1 MLGNLEAAVK
11 RIGTQERI
19 GVKELA
25 AAEISFLNIFGSGGN
40 SSNEQQAMRLQDW
53 LSAFGRTNS
62 DQEQQV
68 LIELVRMNLND

>member
-25 AAEISFLNIFGSGGN
+25 AAEISFLQYFRFRSK
-40 SSNEQQAMRLQDW
+40 W
-53 LSAFGRTNS
+53 LERTTGDAFAG
-62 DQEQQV
+62 
-68 LIELVRMNLND
+68 LVECVWSTK